1 MCEPIS
7 LTTGL
12 LIASTAVST
21 LGTVVAGTQAAGAA
35 KYRANVANQNAQ
47 IERAAARDA
56 LERGAQEEQRQYRRN
71 AQRQGEIR
79 AAQAANGL
87 EVDFGTN
94 ADIAD
99 DAKRIGL
106 EDAAT
111 VRENARRESRGYD
124 IRAWNS
130 SAGAA
135 AAKGE
140 AKAAIWATV
149 FDAGSTML
157 SGATQFAK
165 AGAASK
171 AGSSASSIR
180 SRYSS
185 YGA

>member
-1 MCEPIS
+1 MCEP
-7 LTTGL
+7 TTL
-12 LIASTAVST
+12 LIASAVVTS
-21 LGTVVAGTQAAGAA
+21 LGQVASGVQAAGAA
-35 KYRANVANQNAQ
+35 KYRADIANQNMQ

-56 LERGAQEEQRQYRRN
+56 LERGRQEEQRQYTRN

-94 ADIAD
+94 ADVQD

-130 SAGAA
+130 QADAA

-140 AKAAIWATV
+140 AKAAIWSTV
-149 FDAGSTML
+149 FDVGSTML
-157 SGATQFAK
+157 SSASQFGKMNAAK
-165 AGAASK
+165 SAGAGAR
-171 AGSSASSIR
+171 AGSGIR
-180 SRYSS
+180 SGYNS
-185 YGA
+185 YMGV

>member
-1 MCEPIS
+1 MCEP
-7 LTTGL
+7 TTL
-12 LIASTAVST
+12 LIASAVVTS
-21 LGTVVAGTQAAGAA
+21 LGQVASGVQAAGAA
-35 KYRANVANQNAQ
+35 NYRAGIANQNMQ

-56 LERGAQEEQRQYRRN
+56 LERGAEEEKRQYTRN

-94 ADIAD
+94 ADVQD

-130 SAGAA
+130 QADAV

-140 AKAAIWATV
+140 AKAAIWSTV
-149 FDAGSTML
+149 FDVGSTLL
-157 SGATQFAK
+157 SGATQYGKGQAARK
-165 AGAASK
+165 AGAS
-171 AGSSASSIR
+171 SSAASGIR
-180 SRYSS
+180 SGYSS
-185 YGA
+185 YGM